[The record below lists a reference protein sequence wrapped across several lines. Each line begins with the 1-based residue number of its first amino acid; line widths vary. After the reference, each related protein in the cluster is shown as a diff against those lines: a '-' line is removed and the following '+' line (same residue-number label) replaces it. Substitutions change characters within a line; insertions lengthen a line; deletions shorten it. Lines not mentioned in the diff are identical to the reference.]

1 MIHVAVLRSV
11 STEKNLF
18 GGDNKGILNTRLF
31 ALHTEFVMA
40 SNRGLGVLGVMRY
53 SQ

>member
-11 STEKNLF
+11 STEKNIF

-31 ALHTEFVMA
+31 ALHTEFVMV
-40 SNRGLGVLGVMRY
+40 SNLLGVLGVMGY